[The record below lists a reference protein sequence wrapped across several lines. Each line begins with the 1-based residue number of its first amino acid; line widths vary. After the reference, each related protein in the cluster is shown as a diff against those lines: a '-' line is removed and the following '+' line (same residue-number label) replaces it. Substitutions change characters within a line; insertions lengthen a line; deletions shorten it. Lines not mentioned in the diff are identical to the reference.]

1 MIYKKNIILACFM
14 AFIISCVFFCFIA
27 VVLLNSG
34 FYFANRIIYFSA
46 GIVLFYFTLNVHFYI
61 KYYKYNK
68 LFRFKNLLYFSLF
81 MILSGFYVKIIW
93 TSGYLTLFPVKKLL
107 SGAAHIDTLFHSTIA
122 ESFITNGYSSIQF
135 NTPSYLPYHYLSH
148 FVLSLFSRFLR
159 IPVFYVY
166 NYIYPVFFIPVFIIL
181 TISVITE
188 FRLYYKRSPNLSYLD
203 ICFLFL
209 LLTGILPLAMLDQ
222 LGILFVSTYISESYF
237 LSLITFL
244 LFSKITFLILNKNL
258 FSNKHIKRLYFY
270 VLLPLSIIII
280 SGMKISVGFLFTAG
294 ICYLYFRKNPFKLSS
309 WGYIFFY
316 IFFFVVSYFLYI
328 FNPNSQNKTSLTLT
342 LFHYVKN
349 YVRQDYSMLHYIILF
364 APCLFIFVHRT
375 RYLPLT
381 LTYFNQ
387 KKHIFEETLIILSIL
402 GNLPGIMLAIEGG
415 SAAYFSLPIF
425 FISLLCILGFDII
438 NDITCMQGQKWFF
451 HIFITVLIIIA
462 VIYRV
467 PLHEVT
473 NRITEVKNK
482 ITNDQKIKVKQLVT
496 EKKIFTIIVKTS
508 KFVFSTAEESNNA
521 SYLLLNKIRELT
533 NKNRKAYCIY
543 LDRTSSFF
551 TLYPISI
558 YPRLTMKNHFLLT
571 GYLGLPILN
580 AIYES
585 DGLCY
590 RSDGQFVATKE
601 KIHNTPGLD
610 TVILQDSF
618 TLDEA
623 HERAKKLHKNFI
635 IYLHDDTFE
644 IIPVENYRN

>member
-1 MIYKKNIILACFM
+1 MPHKKNIVLAYFI
-14 AFIISCVFFCFIA
+14 AFVISFVFGGFIIIA
-27 VVLLNSG
+27 LLNSG

-61 KYYKYNK
+61 KYYKSGK
-68 LFRFKNLLYFSLF
+68 IFSLKNLLFFLLTMF
-81 MILSGFYVKIIW
+81 LGFWYVNLIW
-93 TSGYLTLFPVKKLL
+93 DSGYLTLFPVKKLL
-107 SGAAHIDTLFHSTIA
+107 SGEAHIDTLFHSTIA

-148 FVLSLFSRFLR
+148 FVLSLFSRLLR

-166 NYIYPVFFIPVFIIL
+166 NYIYPVFFIPIFIIL

-188 FRLYYKRSPNLSYLD
+188 FRLYYKLDSSLSLAD

-209 LLTGILPLAMLDQ
+209 LLTGILRLTTLDS
-222 LGILFVSTYISESYF
+222 LGIFFSATYLSESYF
-237 LSLITFL
+237 LSLVTFLLFIKITFL
-244 LFSKITFLILNKNL
+244 LFNKNL
-258 FSNKHIKRLYFY
+258 LGNKYIKRLYLYFF
-270 VLLPLSIIII
+270 LPLGIIII

-349 YVRQDYSMLHYIILF
+349 YVRQDYRILHYIILF
-364 APCLFIFVHRT
+364 APCLFIFLHRT
-375 RYLPLT
+375 DYRPLKIS
-381 LTYFNQ
+381 YFNQ
-387 KKHIFEETLIILSIL
+387 KEHIFEEVLILLSIL
-402 GNLPGIMLAIEGG
+402 GSLPGILLAIEGG

-425 FISLLCILGFDII
+425 FISLLCILGFNII
-438 NDITCMQGQKWFF
+438 NDICCTQKQRYFVYLYMTV
-451 HIFITVLIIIA
+451 FIVNWMINIYPLYTIKSTII
-462 VIYRV
+462 
-467 PLHEVT
+467 T
-473 NRITEVKNK
+473 RITHDEK
-482 ITNDQKIKVKQLVT
+482 ISIKQASS
-496 EKKIFTIIVKTS
+496 ERNFWEAAKKTV
-508 KFVFSTAEESNNA
+508 KFVFSTAEESNDA

-533 NKNRKAYCIY
+533 DKNRKAYCIY

-551 TLYPISI
+551 TLYPMSI
-558 YPRLTMKNHFLLT
+558 YPQLAMKNHFLLT

-590 RSDGQFVATKE
+590 RSDEQFVATRE
-601 KIHNTPGLD
+601 KMRNASYGLNT
-610 TVILQDSF
+610 VVLQDFF

-623 HERAKKLHKNFI
+623 HHRAKKLHKKFI